1 MKVIKKYFKDLS
13 EKQIKQLE
21 ELENLYTDWND
32 KINVISRKDIENL
45 YLHHVLHSLSVAKYI
60 TFAPGTKIL
69 DVGTGGGF
77 PGVPLAILFP
87 EVKFL
92 LLDSIRKKIKV
103 ADSVAQKLGL
113 NNVEVIHSR
122 VEDEKRKF
130 HFIVSRAVMPL
141 PDLVKR
147 CRKNILAEQINS
159 IPNGIICLKG
169 GDLSEEVAPF
179 KKIVDMTPLSNYF
192 EEDFFETKKLVYL
205 PVN

>member
-1 MKVIKKYFKDLS
+1 MEIIKKYFRNLS
-13 EKQIKQLE
+13 EQQIKQLE
-21 ELENLYTDWND
+21 KLENLYTDWND

-60 TFAPGTKIL
+60 NFASGTSIL

-103 ADSVAQKLGL
+103 TGNVAEELGL

-147 CRKNILAEQINS
+147 SSKNILTEQINS

-169 GDLSEEVAPF
+169 GDLSEEVSPF
-179 KKIVDMTPLSNYF
+179 KKVVDLTSLSSYF
-192 EEDFFETKKLVYL
+192 DEDFFETKKLVYL

>member
-60 TFAPGTKIL
+60 NFASGTSIL

-103 ADSVAQKLGL
+103 TGNVAEELGL

-147 CRKNILAEQINS
+147 SSKNILTEQINS

-169 GDLSEEVAPF
+169 GDLSEEVSPF
-179 KKIVDMTPLSNYF
+179 KKVVDLTSLSSYF
-192 EEDFFETKKLVYL
+192 DEDFFETKKLVYL